1 MQGLIRNHYYKIV
14 SNLKILLIF
23 IFLTGIAIL
32 IFGGRKEMPLFV
44 FLCITIIGLPFISSI
59 DLRKNNSDKWNQY
72 ILSLPVKRCE
82 IVKSVFVTQGI
93 TILIGS
99 MLSVILFLTSFVIY
113 GFAFYRY
120 VDVVLLFS
128 SAIGISLIMNAIF
141 LPISYSD
148 SNDRTEAMSII
159 SLIISVT
166 IMLGL
171 IALTNILLEKP
182 TEMQLMIFAI
192 GNLLLAV
199 TAFLISC
206 FLTVN
211 IYSKQD
217 C

>member
-14 SNLKILLIF
+14 SNLKILLMF
-23 IFLTGIAIL
+23 IFLTGISIL
-32 IFGGRKEMPLFV
+32 IFGGRNEMPLFI
-44 FLCITIIGLPFISSI
+44 FLCLTVIGLPFISSI
-59 DLRKNNSDKWNQY
+59 GLRKNNSGKWNQY

-82 IVKSVFVTQGI
+82 IVKSVFATQGI

-99 MLSVILFLTSFVIY
+99 MLSVILFVTSFVIY

-141 LPISYSD
+141 LPISYLD
-148 SNDRTEAMSII
+148 SKDRTEAMSII
-159 SLIISVT
+159 SLIISVV

-182 TEMQLMIFAI
+182 TEMQLIIFAI